1 MPSWDWTPD
10 HSWDCAER
18 YEAELRAAERE
29 RMQDGW
35 AAPDGWRRPVDP
47 MCPAHSYG
55 LVDGLCGVCVLELN
69 AATESRE
76 AA

>member
-1 MPSWDWTPD
+1 MISWDPD
-10 HSWDCAER
+10 EGFDKSQF
-18 YEAELRAAERE
+18 YEYEIRAAERE

-35 AAPDGWRRPVDP
+35 APPDGWRRPVDP
-47 MCPAHSYG
+47 MCPKHGYG
-55 LVDGLCGVCVLELN
+55 TVRGLCGVCVLEI